1 MKQTLNKFC
10 FYVSRL
16 NKITWH
22 DQFLQQVTYYILLLL
37 NKNGNKN
44 KSLLRGCATAAHQPG
59 RARAVA
65 SKPLHSENDYPP
77 VGKFNTVSSHIT
89 NSVSACVVIKI
100 RSAAAL
106 MWCEA
111 LLHLHSSIRP
121 SVPDSVTVTRTPQ
134 GCRAAGACRTQAELQ
149 GAQLV
154 TGITATAQT
163 RLLCLQT
170 LILTSDYTF
179 ICSHVNIIQ
188 LKTKYKVWYYHRSTI
203 GYFCFYT
210 LYNNN
215 CNIIVLLCVT
225 NHTGNIIMEIISPVS
240 NSSYLEII
248 KIISKMWKVAHFC
261 YLLTVLLFFL
271 WDGNKTGRRKWSMS

>member
-44 KSLLRGCATAAHQPG
+44 KSLLRGCATAAHQSG

-89 NSVSACVVIKI
+89 NSVSACVVMKI

-121 SVPDSVTVTRTPQ
+121 SVPDSVTCNGYTHTSGLQ
-134 GCRAAGACRTQAELQ
+134 GGWSLSYAGWAAGRTAC
-149 GAQLV
+149 
-154 TGITATAQT
+154 
-163 RLLCLQT
+163 
-170 LILTSDYTF
+170 
-179 ICSHVNIIQ
+179 
-188 LKTKYKVWYYHRSTI
+188 HRD
-203 GYFCFYT
+203 
-210 LYNNN
+210 N
-215 CNIIVLLCVT
+215 CNSTNTTALFANINTDVRLHIHLL
-225 NHTGNIIMEIISPVS
+225 S
-240 NSSYLEII
+240 
-248 KIISKMWKVAHFC
+248 
-261 YLLTVLLFFL
+261 
-271 WDGNKTGRRKWSMS
+271 R

>member
-37 NKNGNKN
+37 NKNGNKT
-44 KSLLRGCATAAHQPG
+44 KSLLRGCATAAHQSG

-106 MWCEA
+106 MHRLSESRLWWNMKNVMWGFAASA
-111 LLHLHSSIRP
+111 LVHPFLTVQR
-121 SVPDSVTVTRTPQ
+121 VTVTRTPQ
-134 GCRAAGACRTQAELQ
+134 GCRAAGACRRQAELQ

-154 TGITATAQT
+154 TGITAIART

-170 LILTSDYTF
+170 LILASDYTF

-188 LKTKYKVWYYHRSTI
+188 LKTKYKV
-203 GYFCFYT
+203 
-210 LYNNN
+210 
-215 CNIIVLLCVT
+215 
-225 NHTGNIIMEIISPVS
+225 
-240 NSSYLEII
+240 
-248 KIISKMWKVAHFC
+248 
-261 YLLTVLLFFL
+261 
-271 WDGNKTGRRKWSMS
+271 

>member
-44 KSLLRGCATAAHQPG
+44 KSLLRGCATAAHQSG

-111 LLHLHSSIRP
+111 LLHLHSSIRSRQCNVWRLHAHLRVAGRLEP
-121 SVPDSVTVTRTPQ
+121 VVRRLS
-134 GCRAAGACRTQAELQ
+134 CRAHSLSQ
-149 GAQLV
+149 G
-154 TGITATAQT
+154 
-163 RLLCLQT
+163 
-170 LILTSDYTF
+170 
-179 ICSHVNIIQ
+179 
-188 LKTKYKVWYYHRSTI
+188 
-203 GYFCFYT
+203 
-210 LYNNN
+210 
-215 CNIIVLLCVT
+215 
-225 NHTGNIIMEIISPVS
+225 
-240 NSSYLEII
+240 
-248 KIISKMWKVAHFC
+248 
-261 YLLTVLLFFL
+261 
-271 WDGNKTGRRKWSMS
+271 